1 MSKNPIKVALIGNPN
16 VGKTSVFNQL
26 TGTRQKVGNYAG
38 VTVERKVGFFQLPSG
53 NQVRVL
59 DLPGTY
65 SLDATSP
72 DEAVTRDVCLG
83 KIKDESQQDAFLCV
97 VDATNL
103 KLHLGL
109 VLEMIE
115 LGRPIL
121 LVLNMMDEARRRG
134 MQINTQKLS
143 ERLGVP
149 VVETVAVRDS
159 GIQNLMHALDQG
171 KFAVPQ
177 TELTGLTGSQHQRI
191 QTILHDVVQ
200 FVDEEDK
207 QDAIVIELYAKQFGW
222 EARYAGDDKTL
233 GKANVR
239 LIEGINTLGVDLAD
253 PAAQDDKVVTEL
265 HLPVGKKVIFKMRS
279 QDVLHSAYMPHFR
292 AQMNCVPGMIT
303 QFSFTPTVT
312 TADMRTDAAIVAKV
326 DKINKIRTKNS
337 AKIVA
342 EGGTALDPYTFD
354 YLLLCNKICGSSH
367 YNMQM
372 KIVVDTPEEFKTWLS
387 DKPTLAQ
394 QWKEANAPKPVE
406 TAVAPA
412 VDSTKVVAQVIK

>member
-1 MSKNPIKVALIGNPN
+1 MTSFLVFTVLVLIGIAVWQLTKIFDLTQVGNASDNSEIANDKDNSVNGYLMFAFVGFIYLFTIYSLFAWGDLVLGTPASEHGIDYDNLMGISMALIFF
-16 VGKTSVFNQL
+16 VQTFTQFLLHYFAFKYRGKE
-26 TGTRQKVGNYAG
+26 GQKALYFADNNKLEAIWTIIPVIVLAG
-38 VTVERKVGFFQLPSG
+38 LIM
-53 NQVRVL
+53 
-59 DLPGTY
+59 Y
-65 SLDATSP
+65 
-72 DEAVTRDVCLG
+72 
-83 KIKDESQQDAFLCV
+83 
-97 VDATNL
+97 
-103 KLHLGL
+103 GL
-109 VLEMIE
+109 YTWNNIM
-115 LGRPIL
+115 
-121 LVLNMMDEARRRG
+121 
-134 MQINTQKLS
+134 
-143 ERLGVP
+143 
-149 VVETVAVRDS
+149 
-159 GIQNLMHALDQG
+159 
-171 KFAVPQ
+171 
-177 TELTGLTGSQHQRI
+177 
-191 QTILHDVVQ
+191 

-265 HLPVGKKVIFKMRS
+265 HLPVGKKIIFKMRS

-312 TADMRTDAAIVAKV
+312 TADMRNDAAIVAKV

-337 AKIVA
+337 AKLVA

-354 YLLLCNKICGSSH
+354 YLLLCNKICGASH

-372 KIVVDTPEEFKTWLS
+372 KIVVDTPEEYKAWLS

-394 QWKEANAPKPVE
+394 QWKEASAPKPVE
-406 TAVAPA
+406 AAGVPV